1 MKQLILLMISCLSLV
16 ACGNGN
22 AKQEREKE
30 DSGVADKEKVEV
42 LYFHGKQRCAT
53 CKAIEFNA
61 KEAVE
66 ARFADDLSKGDVVF
80 RTIDISR
87 PENGKIAEKY
97 EVTWS
102 SLILVKHD
110 GGKEQVENMTE
121 FAFGN
126 ARTAPEEFK
135 KAVAEKVASLLK

>member
-53 CKAIEFNA
+53 CKAIESNA
-61 KEAVE
+61 MP
-66 ARFADDLSKGDVVF
+66 RRLSKHDLPMIC
-80 RTIDISR
+80 R
-87 PENGKIAEKY
+87 K
-97 EVTWS
+97 VTS
-102 SLILVKHD
+102 YSGRLIFPVPKMGRLPKSM
-110 GGKEQVENMTE
+110 K
-121 FAFGN
+121 
-126 ARTAPEEFK
+126 
-135 KAVAEKVASLLK
+135 

>member
-53 CKAIEFNA
+53 CKAIESNA

-66 ARFADDLSKGDVVF
+66 ARFADDLSTSHSG
-80 RTIDISR
+80 R
-87 PENGKIAEKY
+87 
-97 EVTWS
+97 
-102 SLILVKHD
+102 LIFPVPKMGRLPKSM
-110 GGKEQVENMTE
+110 K
-121 FAFGN
+121 
-126 ARTAPEEFK
+126 
-135 KAVAEKVASLLK
+135 

>member
-22 AKQEREKE
+22 AKQEREKD

-53 CKAIEFNA
+53 CKAIESNA
-61 KEAVE
+61 KEAAE

-97 EVTWS
+97 EVT
-102 SLILVKHD
+102 
-110 GGKEQVENMTE
+110 
-121 FAFGN
+121 
-126 ARTAPEEFK
+126 
-135 KAVAEKVASLLK
+135 

>member
-53 CKAIEFNA
+53 CKAIESNA
-61 KEAVE
+61 KEA
-66 ARFADDLSKGDVVF
+66 DLPMICRK
-80 RTIDISR
+80 
-87 PENGKIAEKY
+87 
-97 EVTWS
+97 VTS
-102 SLILVKHD
+102 YSGRLIFPVPKMGRLPKSM
-110 GGKEQVENMTE
+110 K
-121 FAFGN
+121 
-126 ARTAPEEFK
+126 
-135 KAVAEKVASLLK
+135 